1 MSLWSSFWI
10 CRAPALAFGLLGLYW
25 GAFSAQVPVLKLR
38 IGAGDAEFGT
48 LMLAS
53 ALGIVSAMALA
64 PRIDPRLGRYG
75 MLAALLL
82 TSVAFLL
89 PGLAEEQATFAL
101 AMLVAGFGAGLTDIL
116 MNARVSEV
124 EGRSRRSLMNINHA
138 IFSLFYAI
146 AALATGVAREVG
158 MTPFEVFL
166 GVAVITWAFG
176 WMALMAPEQAGT
188 GPGAGGSAPTN
199 FVVAGGAIVLIAFM
213 SENTVEGW
221 SALHIE
227 RTLGG
232 RYVEGA
238 LGSGNAGFHD
248 GIRPVDGPGRGPQI
262 FRDQGNFLCV
272 VPERGGRI
280 CCGPGTRDMGR
291 LSGIWPAGSGRFRV
305 IGPMALALV
314 GKSAPPG
321 SRTRTMS
328 RTAVIGF
335 SGFFIGPFLMGMTSE
350 YFGLSV
356 AFGVTGLV
364 LLMTPALLIPW
375 QRPVND

>member
-75 MLAALLL
+75 MLIALLL

-89 PGLAEEQATFAL
+89 PGLAKEQATFAL

-146 AALATGVAREVG
+146 AALATGVAREIG

-166 GVAVITWAFG
+166 GVAVVTWAFG
-176 WMALMAPEQAGT
+176 WLALMAPEQAGT
-188 GPGAGGSAPTN
+188 GSGAGGSAPTL

-238 LGSGNAGFHD
+238 LGPATLGFTMA
-248 GIRPVDGPGRGPQI
+248 
-262 FRDQGNFLCV
+262 F
-272 VPERGGRI
+272 
-280 CCGPGTRDMGR
+280 GR
-291 LSGIWPAGSGRFRV
+291 LMGQVVAHRFSEIRVIFFASFLSAAGAFVAALAPEIWVAYLGFGLLGLGVSV

-364 LLMTPALLIPW
+364 LLMTPVLLVPW
-375 QRPVND
+375 QRPVDD